1 VSFSFFSFVSR
12 LRIGLYFLDA
22 LPFVSRLRKKNAVV
36 VVVVVVKKHM
46 DDRGFAAVELN
57 DSFDEKG
64 GRRDF
69 QGGDDDEKL
78 DEEMMSSSPRPTA
91 SSTRSA
97 SFATPPTTTGKS
109 GETRRTRREDDEE
122 RQNHLSR
129 SSAESSPSPTGTRT
143 GESRDT
149 ISELPHTPTRHL
161 PGGSPVSQYRNHEH
175 NRSISATS
183 MDGLISRL
191 DEESGSGVGE
201 TTNVRFDEFT
211 DAFVRRRR
219 ESNVVVRAASK
230 ALDVPWCFGES
241 RKTRKNVLIAAI
253 VLVLILFA
261 AIPLRHWQHMS

>member
-1 VSFSFFSFVSR
+1 MSFSFFSFVSR

-22 LPFVSRLRKKNAVV
+22 LPFVSRRRKKNA
-36 VVVVVVKKHM
+36 VVVVKKHM

-69 QGGDDDEKL
+69 EGGDDDEKL

-122 RQNHLSR
+122 RPNHLSR

-241 RKTRKNVLIAAI
+241 RKTRKNVLMAAI